1 MLLIYLQE
9 MVGTA
14 VFAITGVLAV
24 RKADVDIFGA
34 LVLGVIT
41 AIGGGTLRDL
51 LLDVPIFWIADF
63 NYVWVALAAAL
74 VTFFLAARLQTQAGL
89 LLYLDGLAGA
99 LFAIVATEKVL
110 DLHYAP
116 AVAVTMG
123 VLTSIGGGIV
133 RDALAGRVSLLM
145 SRDIY
150 ATPILLG
157 CILYVLLRDAFA
169 SVLINGWITLVFIC
183 SLRFLA
189 IYKHLK
195 MPGVLSSK

>member
-1 MLLIYLQE
+1 MLLYLQE

-24 RKADVDIFGA
+24 RKVDVDIFGA
-34 LVLGVIT
+34 VVLGVIT
-41 AIGGGTLRDL
+41 AIGGGTVRDL
-51 LLDVPIFWIADF
+51 LLDVPIFWIDDF

-74 VTFFLAARLQTQAGL
+74 VTFFLASRMQKQSGL

-110 DLHYAP
+110 GLHYTEP
-116 AVAVTMG
+116 VAVTMG

-145 SRDIY
+145 SREIY

-157 CILYVLLRDAFA
+157 CILYVLVRD
-169 SVLINGWITLVFIC
+169 SIPSIWVSGWVTLVFIC
-183 SLRFLA
+183 SVRFLA
-189 IYKHLK
+189 IYKHLQ
-195 MPGVLSSK
+195 MPGIFSTK